1 MWLQQM
7 RVWCGVK
14 QWKSV
19 LDVPQFQWNIPKRC
33 DRAVL
38 GDLLGILLFIFTFFF
53 SPANP
58 KAAGMHPP
66 GGSGIKKIVITLI
79 LLIAE
84 PK

>member
-53 SPANP
+53 HLPIP
-58 KAAGMHPP
+58 KLQGCTRQVGLAL
-66 GGSGIKKIVITLI
+66 KK
-79 LLIAE
+79 
-84 PK
+84 